1 MNESTDQ
8 ARTIDDVTMDVE
20 ELCQVLRLKKR
31 TAYQYLADGLI
42 PSIRIGKQIRIRRD
56 TVEQILDNGV
66 YKRVV

>member
-1 MNESTDQ
+1 MSETIDR
-8 ARTIDDVTMDVE
+8 ARTLDDVTMDVE

-42 PSIRIGKQIRIRRD
+42 PSIRIGKQIRVRRD
-56 TVEQILDNGV
+56 TVEQILEHGV

>member
-1 MNESTDQ
+1 MDETIDRP
-8 ARTIDDVTMDVE
+8 RTIEDVTMDVV
-20 ELCQVLRLKKR
+20 ELCRVLRLKKR

-56 TVEQILDNGV
+56 TVDQILENGV